1 MGRIK
6 YLVIDGVEM
15 PAPSTYTIK
24 RSDVN
29 GGDALISEAGFQKVD
44 RIRGG
49 VYTIVCDWNLREPQL
64 QTLCNAL
71 SKETFEANVYDGTTG
86 DYITI
91 TAKASEERSAT
102 LVMSYDNPSRNLW
115 SFACDIKEL

>member
-1 MGRIK
+1 MEKIK

-29 GGDALISEAGFQKVD
+29 GGDALLSEAGFQKVD
-44 RIRGG
+44 RIREG
-49 VYTIVCDWNLREPQL
+49 VYNIVCDWNLREPEL
-64 QTLCNAL
+64 QILCKAL
-71 SKETFEANVYDGTTG
+71 SRKTFSARIYDGTTG

-102 LVMSYDNPSRNLW
+102 LVMSYENPKRNLW